1 MRALPAFSGT
11 PEEGLAK
18 PGPQA
23 APGTGR
29 AVSTKSVNCIGKASW
44 YGPGFHGKK
53 TASGERFNQHR
64 LTAAHRSLPLGTKVI
79 VTNLK
84 NGKRVRVTI
93 NDRGPY
99 VKKRSIDLSRAA
111 AKRLG
116 MEQAGVAWVRIKAR
130 PQPR

>member
-1 MRALPAFSGT
+1 LIGLLAFSGI
-11 PEEGLAK
+11 PEESL
-18 PGPQA
+18 A
-23 APGTGR
+23 APGLQVASGTGR
-29 AVSTKSVNCIGKASW
+29 TISTKPVNCIGKASW

-64 LTAAHRSLPLGTKVI
+64 LTAAHRHLPLGTKAV

-84 NGKRVRVTI
+84 NGKKVRVTI

-111 AKRLG
+111 ARRLG
-116 MEQAGVAWVRIKAR
+116 IEQDGVAWVRIKAR